1 MNPYYT
7 PPYMQQPT
15 QPIQPLPQH
24 VEPRVMAYFVD
35 TAEPLSGITPM
46 PNTLYLGISHDGTKV
61 FQRRMNNDG
70 LLETKTYS
78 LLSDQTKKTDSQE
91 ILSRLAAIEK
101 KIGVVNESNVIDVT
115 E

>member
-24 VEPRVMAYFVD
+24 VEPRVMAY
-35 TAEPLSGITPM
+35 
-46 PNTLYLGISHDGTKV
+46 
-61 FQRRMNNDG
+61 
-70 LLETKTYS
+70 
-78 LLSDQTKKTDSQE
+78 QE

>member
-7 PPYMQQPT
+7 PPYIQQA

-35 TAEPLSGITPM
+35 TAEQLSTINPM
-46 PNTLYLGISHDGTKV
+46 PNIIYLGLNTRDGKI
-61 FQRRMNNDG
+61 FMRRMNNDG
-70 LLETKTYS
+70 LMEVKTYS
-78 LLSDQTKKTDSQE
+78 LAAEATKKTDTQE
-91 ILSRLAAIEK
+91 ILSRLANIER